1 MSRIVRRPRILF
13 GMFLCRARMA
23 RIRWKMAGEIKS
35 PKWSRAFLYYAGL
48 NYASVII
55 VTPMILARAPSPPQN
70 LLQVATENGLG
81 VMVLVASLL
90 LIQIGKE
97 LSDPKTQ
104 RLVGDLRFQYVQ
116 EKVRLKL
123 LKQQW

>member
-1 MSRIVRRPRILF
+1 
-13 GMFLCRARMA
+13 MA
-23 RIRWKMAGEIKS
+23 RIRWKMAGTIKS

-55 VTPMILARAPSPPQN
+55 VTPMILAHAPSPPLN
-70 LLQVATENGLG
+70 LLQVVSEDGLG
-81 VMVLVASLL
+81 IMVLVASLF

-104 RLVGDLRFQYVQ
+104 RLVGDLRFLYVQ
-116 EKVRLKL
+116 ERARLRR